1 LKWLDKIIGTGK
13 PDEQKTD
20 TIAFDELKAWAAHES
35 QAELDELSEAAS
47 QIITEIIVK
56 KDQLVRDVDILEAA
70 EPSEEPSR
78 ISKLVLAARDS
89 LLKQINTLIDKI
101 IAPEMNYSDIGN
113 FHTSVNDYL
122 NLTLEKSFKSH
133 QRVKYMFPKE
143 VGPVIADVGS
153 IKRSLDRLGNLL
165 DERKAKIENFGEI
178 SENIRLINEIESDL
192 ITYNSKIKSAGSKI
206 DAARHEIDDC
216 AARLDELSE
225 SEEWGSFVLLERELK
240 QRESEIDALKNSAM
254 ELFTPLG
261 KALNRM
267 KKLSSSGR
275 HTLSKKNE
283 GLLDICLKNPI
294 SADTT
299 DINGFLTEIMQ
310 LAESGTLGLKD
321 KKRDKIIDQIRHIMS
336 SFASKKEQH
345 EALDSQINEINRKV
359 SDLTISDAK
368 ATLEKQHTEKT
379 RKIVG
384 LEKELVSVNE
394 ELNLRSEEL
403 ENRKREL
410 SGAVNLVRRMDILF
424 D

>member
-1 LKWLDKIIGTGK
+1 MLKWLDKIIGTGK

-47 QIITEIIVK
+47 QIIAEIIVK
-56 KDQLVRDVDILEAA
+56 KDHLLRDIDILEAA
-70 EPSEEPSR
+70 EPSGEPSR
-78 ISKLVLAARDS
+78 ISKLVLAARDT
-89 LLKQINTLIDKI
+89 LLKLINTLIDKI
-101 IAPEMNYSDIGN
+101 IAPEMNYSDIRN

-165 DERKAKIENFGEI
+165 DERKAEIENFDEI
-178 SENIRLINEIESDL
+178 SENIRLIKEIESDL
-192 ITYNSKIKSAGSKI
+192 ITYNSKIKSVGSKI
-206 DAARHEIDDC
+206 D

-240 QRESEIDALKNSAM
+240 QRESEINALKNSTM

-299 DINGFLTEIMQ
+299 DINGFLTEIVQ

-321 KKRDKIIDQIRHIMS
+321 KKRDKIIDQIKHIMS

-345 EALDSQINEINRKV
+345 EALDSQIKEINRKV

-379 RKIVG
+379 RKIAG
-384 LEKELVSVNE
+384 LEKELVDMNE

-403 ENRKREL
+403 ENRKIEL
-410 SGAVNLVRRMDILF
+410 SGAVNSVRRVDILF

>member
-13 PDEQKTD
+13 PDEHKTD
-20 TIAFDELKAWAAHES
+20 TIAFGELKAWVAHES

-47 QIITEIIVK
+47 QIIAEIMGEK
-56 KDQLVRDVDILEAA
+56 EQLVRDTKILKAA

-89 LLKQINTLIDKI
+89 LLKQITTLIDKI
-101 IAPEMNYSDIGN
+101 IAPDMNYADIRN
-113 FHTSVNDYL
+113 FYTSVNDYL

-165 DERKAKIENFGEI
+165 DERKAEIENFDDI
-178 SENIRLINEIESDL
+178 LENIRLIQEIESDL
-192 ITYNSKIKSAGSKI
+192 ITYNSKIKSVSSKI

-216 AARLDELSE
+216 TARRDELSE

-240 QRESEIDALKNSAM
+240 QRDIEIAALKNSVT

-321 KKRDKIIDQIRHIMS
+321 KKRDKIVDQIKHIMS
-336 SFASKKEQH
+336 SFASKKEQY
-345 EALDSQINEINRKV
+345 EALDSQIREINHKV
-359 SDLTISDAK
+359 SYLTIADAK

-379 RKIVG
+379 RNIVG
-384 LEKELVSVNE
+384 FEKELVSLNE
-394 ELNLRSEEL
+394 ELNLRSGEL
-403 ENRKREL
+403 DKRKREL
-410 SGAVNLVRRMDILF
+410 SGAVNSVRRMDILF